1 MLLSVLSVLLSPVA
15 VAVLL
20 EAADTMA
27 MADTVVV
34 SAVKDILEKKSNAQC
49 NE

>member
-1 MLLSVLSVLLSPVA
+1 
-15 VAVLL
+15 VLL